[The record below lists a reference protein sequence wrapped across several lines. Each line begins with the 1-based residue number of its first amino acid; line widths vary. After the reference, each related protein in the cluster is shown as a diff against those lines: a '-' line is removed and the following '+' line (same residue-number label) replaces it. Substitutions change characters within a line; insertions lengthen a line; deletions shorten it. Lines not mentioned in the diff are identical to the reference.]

1 MVSNHLFYVSRADI
15 FSVYPE
21 ILREI
26 LVLEELLFRTKSITA
41 FGHTITASDRV
52 PLQLPSEFEWQLKQ
66 YFRLLEQQKKINAA
80 TEQGIQLKSSLEK
93 VDHTYWEVKAKS
105 IDEVVSPMTSPASG
119 DSSTPSF
126 RRRRRLCILDN
137 PIDFCD
143 IAAYNQWRL
152 EDIVRAGK
160 LLHKPPLPVQFDDEY
175 EMRKVYSMIYDVYR
189 CRYLSY
195 S

>member
-1 MVSNHLFYVSRADI
+1 
-15 FSVYPE
+15 
-21 ILREI
+21 
-26 LVLEELLFRTKSITA
+26 
-41 FGHTITASDRV
+41 
-52 PLQLPSEFEWQLKQ
+52 
-66 YFRLLEQQKKINAA
+66 
-80 TEQGIQLKSSLEK
+80 
-93 VDHTYWEVKAKS
+93 
-105 IDEVVSPMTSPASG
+105 MTSPASG

-160 LLHKPPLPVQFDDEY
+160 LLHQPPLPVQFDDEY

-189 CRYLSY
+189 CRYYSLLSWQEEGLPSSGCIQLLQCIPKISILMKTARCVVLLLVATKTTSAY
-195 S
+195 